1 MCKQSVRH
9 VSTTK
14 YLWSIVSIGRQRLVK
29 SCFFCFLFFSDFFFN
44 SHYLEKSFHGP
55 GAKTFYKNLK
65 KCPWTRPKMVVRGP
79 CPYRVFT
86 DPGPCFVLTRSKWLP
101 SHTKFFSEFSFSP
114 FPLCTSIWLP
124 GKFFMGAFS
133 RTKTNDNL
141 YNLRDWSH
149 HFVFSAL
156 YLLLFSPSPFE
167 KMCAKFKREML
178 YCAWWWPP
186 CGIYLENK
194 ESGASLDQQLIVE

>member
-1 MCKQSVRH
+1 MLK
-9 VSTTK
+9 
-14 YLWSIVSIGRQRLVK
+14 LSIK
-29 SCFFCFLFFSDFFFN
+29 
-44 SHYLEKSFHGP
+44 
-55 GAKTFYKNLK
+55 LK
-65 KCPWTRPKMVVRGP
+65 KCPWTRPMMVVRGP
-79 CPYRVFT
+79 CPKRVFT

-133 RTKTNDNL
+133 RTGTNDNL

-149 HFVFSAL
+149 HFVFSVL

-167 KMCAKFKREML
+167 KMYVKFKREML